1 MHFQHTRKS
10 HGLSS
15 REIPLPLALVKDRNR
30 APHYPPAEPAN
41 PTIPALPPSLAAPN
55 PFPVPSRS
63 PAPLPLAAT
72 VARVHRQFLPLPFL
86 LSCDHGGGAPT
97 RLLLSRSIP
106 FTSGTHGPRRD
117 ITAGLPLLEVR
128 IVQQEPCRF
137 LHVDVPLP
145 PPRHLRIPAA
155 PRSTHL
161 ASPSPSLHSM
171 WNRRRGCH
179 SGHMTTRRHRSYHLR
194 TSAVA
199 RMSQLAG
206 ASATV
211 AVMESREGER

>member
-86 LSCDHGGGAPT
+86 LSCDQW
-97 RLLLSRSIP
+97 
-106 FTSGTHGPRRD
+106 RRC
-117 ITAGLPLLEVR
+117 TN
-128 IVQQEPCRF
+128 
-137 LHVDVPLP
+137 
-145 PPRHLRIPAA
+145 
-155 PRSTHL
+155 
-161 ASPSPSLHSM
+161 ASPSQSLHPIHVGHPRSSPRHH
-171 WNRRRGCH
+171 RR
-179 SGHMTTRRHRSYHLR
+179 
-194 TSAVA
+194 
-199 RMSQLAG
+199 
-206 ASATV
+206 SATTGSPDSAARTLSV
-211 AVMESREGER
+211 PPCGCAPAAATTPKNPNNT

>member
-1 MHFQHTRKS
+1 MACHLAKS
-10 HGLSS
+10 PSPSRLSKI
-15 REIPLPLALVKDRNR
+15 EIAPLTIPLRSPQILRFQPSHHPS
-30 APHYPPAEPAN
+30 PHQILFPCPPA
-41 PTIPALPPSLAAPN
+41 
-55 PFPVPSRS
+55 VPRLCHSQPQS
-63 PAPLPLAAT
+63 PEST
-72 VARVHRQFLPLPFL
+72 DNSFHCH
-86 LSCDHGGGAPT
+86 SCCRAMNGGGAPT
-97 RLLLSRSIP
+97 HLLLSRSIP

-117 ITAGLPLLEVR
+117 ITAGLPLQEVR

-145 PPRHLRIPAA
+145 PPRHRRIPTT

-211 AVMESREGER
+211 AFMESREGER